1 MKVVA
6 YPVKYLQDS
15 HKIFLFGAD
24 ILVSQRMH
32 PNDTGYHPTSLIFHL
47 AWEASNVNQ
56 ELDIWGFVQMILE
69 PSCPDITPQDD
80 LCKLPSQKILALQ
93 YSTLALDVSM
103 MILNVAL
110 KFRIKS
116 LGSERWSPIFFSH
129 IWDSQKKSCIFRVVR
144 NHW

>member
-1 MKVVA
+1 
-6 YPVKYLQDS
+6 
-15 HKIFLFGAD
+15 
-24 ILVSQRMH
+24 
-32 PNDTGYHPTSLIFHL
+32 
-47 AWEASNVNQ
+47 
-56 ELDIWGFVQMILE
+56 MILE

-129 IWDSQKKSCIFRVVR
+129 I
-144 NHW
+144 